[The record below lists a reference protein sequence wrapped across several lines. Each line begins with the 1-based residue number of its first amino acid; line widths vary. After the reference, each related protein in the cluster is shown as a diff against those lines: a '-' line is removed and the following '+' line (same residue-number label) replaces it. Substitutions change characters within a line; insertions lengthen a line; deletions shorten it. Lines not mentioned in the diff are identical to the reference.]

1 MEESEK
7 SPIIERLTK
16 FIISSGLTSSQFADK
31 AGIPRPS
38 LSQMLHGRNK
48 SLNNQVLE
56 KLNVAFPHLSIEWL
70 LFGRGDML
78 QIPNIEISEPQNST
92 FSDSEAFQPTD
103 KQNVV
108 QDNPT
113 GKDFEKITSN
123 NERAM
128 SESKTGQVFGNFNLF
143 STPGKQSVPQ
153 KEESAPETTN
163 VADIIHK
170 SVSVQES
177 PKKIASIIVLYT
189 DNSFETFVPATDK

>member
-1 MEESEK
+1 MDEPEK

-56 KLNVAFPHLSIEWL
+56 KLNDAFPQLSIEWL
-70 LFGRGDML
+70 LFGRGEML
-78 QIPNIEISEPQNST
+78 QIPNIEFSEPQNGT
-92 FSDSEAFQPTD
+92 FSDSTD
-103 KQNVV
+103 SYITNKQNIDS
-108 QDNPT
+108 QNAAF
-113 GKDFEKITSN
+113 KDFDNNASN
-123 NERAM
+123 RELDLT
-128 SESKTGQVFGNFNLF
+128 ESKTEQFFGNFNLF
-143 STPGKQSVPQ
+143 STPGQSAPPK
-153 KEESAPETTN
+153 KEETARETAS

-170 SVSVQES
+170 SVSAQES
-177 PKKIASIIVLYT
+177 SKKIASIIVLYT